1 MANVALGWEVEGIIS
16 ATESVSKML
25 RVIEE
30 KGYGGPDDSGARSG
44 RGRKGEAS
52 FWTWEGRPYPW

>member
-1 MANVALGWEVEGIIS
+1 MANTAPGREVEGIIS
-16 ATESVSKML
+16 PEESVKKML

-30 KGYGGPDDSGARSG
+30 KGYGGVDDSGSRSG

-52 FWTWEGRPYPW
+52 FWTWEGRHYPW